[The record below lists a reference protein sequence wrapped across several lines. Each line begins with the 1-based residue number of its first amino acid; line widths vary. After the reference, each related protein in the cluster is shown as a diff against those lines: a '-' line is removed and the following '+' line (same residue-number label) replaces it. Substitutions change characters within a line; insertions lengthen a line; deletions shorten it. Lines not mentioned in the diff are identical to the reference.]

1 MSDSLSSDLWTG
13 EREAPAAKARAAAR
27 QVRERAGDQAES
39 GTHRAAD
46 QVRRIADELAEL
58 ARQAPEDSP
67 TRSLVSQAANGGHR
81 AAGYLDEHG
90 VDGLLE
96 STQRFA
102 RQRPTA
108 FVGATALAGFAVG
121 RLAKAGLAAGG
132 ATGGGRGHQRA
143 DQPSDPVDRVA
154 ERGPFDTADQPQRTG
169 YPEA

>member
-13 EREAPAAKARAAAR
+13 ERDAPAAKARAAAR
-27 QVRERAGDQAES
+27 QVRERAGDQAE
-39 GTHRAAD
+39 GQTHRAAD

-67 TRSLVSQAANGGHR
+67 TRGLVSQAANGGHR
-81 AAGYLDEHG
+81 AASYLDEHG

-96 STQRFA
+96 NTQRFA

-132 ATGGGRGHQRA
+132 ATSRDGENEGA
-143 DQPSDPVDRVA
+143 DEPAPVDRIT
-154 ERGPFDTADQPQRTG
+154 ERGPFDTADHPERTG